1 MNAPVCDGCG
11 VALSPMVMRWTGV
24 DADYNEAGD
33 YVACMGPMCP
43 SCAPKDAETINDAD
57 VPGFW
62 PTDAD
67 LLDWATSEGMSTDAF
82 AEEAVERSGLAGADL
97 PAVPYGD
104 TMVSWPGGGPSV
116 DDVPSSVLVDVANE
130 WWCDGRIDWML
141 DDEPAEPWRV
151 LLRDTIDGVGQVHA
165 RNPSGWKPGKGDV
178 LVEACATREDADAY
192 TVRHADPASGSY
204 VGNLLRDGIPVGE
217 AVRRVYRIEKADR
230 TMSLRLVGTTTPRST

>member
-24 DADYNEAGD
+24 DADYDEAGE
-33 YVACMGPMCP
+33 YVALMGPMCA

-57 VPGFW
+57 VPGYR

-130 WWCDGRIDWML
+130 WWGDGRIDWVL
-141 DDEPAEPWRV
+141 DDEHAEPWRV
-151 LLRDTIDGVGQVHA
+151 YLRDTIDGLGQVHMHD
-165 RNPSGWKPGKGDV
+165 PQGWKPGKGDV
-178 LVEACATREDADAY
+178 LVQTFATRDDVEQHMALLANPSAGTY
-192 TVRHADPASGSY
+192 I
-204 VGNLLRDGIPVGE
+204 GNLMRDRIPVGE
-217 AVRRVYRIEKADR
+217 AVRRVYRIEKASR